1 MKKSHLLINE
11 PPLQVL
17 PSLAQAIGLNE
28 AIITQQLHYWLENKA
43 VAGEVDENGVKWIYN
58 TYEEWRENFPFW
70 SVPTIK
76 RAFLRLEEIGIVVSE
91 QLKAKKRDM
100 RKYYRIDYDKL
111 CTLHEIKLI
120 QSDDGKLTPSNRSHL
135 SDVKD
140 ELTETTA
147 ETTKD
152 YLGANAPKER
162 TPQEDGGKA
171 APPVTWG
178 IDWQIAAGVEE
189 VQLPTEAELQ
199 EAKVANAVEM
209 FPQEHKDFVRAFV
222 LATGI
227 FPLKQDV
234 AGWCSAFRDQ
244 KARTG
249 LSPENVTRACAKMFA
264 EGLTIKDPFSVV
276 GTAGSL
282 RASEAQKPPQVIPTP
297 IPTDDWRRHI
307 RL

>member
-1 MKKSHLLINE
+1 MKRSHLLINE

-17 PSLAQAIGLNE
+17 PSLAVAIGLNE

-43 VAGEVDENGVKWIYN
+43 VKGEVDQNGIKWIYN
-58 TYEEWRENFPFW
+58 TYEEWQENFPFW
-70 SVPTIK
+70 SIPTIK
-76 RAFLRLEEIGIVVSE
+76 RAFLRLEEIGIVIAE
-91 QLKAKKRDM
+91 QLNAKKRDM
-100 RKYYRIDYDKL
+100 RKYYRIDYDML

-120 QSDDGKLTPSNRSHL
+120 QSDESKLTPSSGSKL
-135 SDVKD
+135 DDVKD

-147 ETTKD
+147 KTTKD
-152 YLGANAPKER
+152 YLGADAPKER
-162 TPQEDGGKA
+162 TPEEGAKP
-171 APPVTWG
+171 APPASWG
-178 IDWQIAAGVEE
+178 VGWQIAAGVEE

-199 EAKVANAVEM
+199 AAKVANAVEM
-209 FPQEHKDFVRAFV
+209 FPQEHKELVRAFV

-227 FPLKQDV
+227 FPLTQDI

-264 EGLTIKDPFSVV
+264 EGLTIKNPFSVV

-282 RASEAQKPPQVIPTP
+282 RASEAQKPSQAIPAP
-297 IPTDDWRRHI
+297 IPADDWRKQI
-307 RL
+307 IL

>member
-17 PSLAQAIGLNE
+17 PSLAVAIGLNE

-43 VAGEVDENGVKWIYN
+43 VKGEVDENGNKWIFN
-58 TYEEWRENFPFW
+58 TYEEWQENFPFW
-70 SVPTIK
+70 SIPTIK
-76 RAFLRLEEIGIVVSE
+76 RAFLRLEDIGIVIAA
-91 QLKAKKRDM
+91 QLNAKKRDM

-120 QSDDGKLTPSNRSHL
+120 QSDESKLTPSSGSNL
-135 SDVKD
+135 DDVK
-140 ELTETTA
+140 EESETTS

-152 YLGANAPKER
+152 YLGAPAPKER
-162 TPQEDGGKA
+162 TPKGNGA
-171 APPVTWG
+171 SATPPPAW
-178 IDWQIAAGVEE
+178 GVEWQLAADVE
-189 VQLPTEAELQ
+189 TVTLPTEEEQ
-199 EAKVANAVEM
+199 QNAKIANAVEM
-209 FPQEHKDFVRAFV
+209 FPQEHKELVRAFV
-222 LATGI
+222 AATGI
-227 FPLKQDV
+227 FPLKQDI

-249 LSPENVTRACAKMFA
+249 LAPENIARACAKMFA

-276 GTAGSL
+276 GVAGSL
-282 RASEAQKPPQVIPTP
+282 RAADAQKPPRIVPKTIPV
-297 IPTDDWRRHI
+297 DDWRKQI